1 MPAPQPTVHRPARLL
16 LILLLGLGGP
26 GACSSQS
33 AASGPGDSGD
43 RPAQLLDTEWVFV
56 EVAGLT
62 APLPAGS
69 AAATLTLASAGGQF
83 SGSTGCN
90 RMQGSYEHPAEGSL
104 RFGPVAAT
112 KRGCPPDLAT
122 VEKGVL
128 EALAATSGYAL
139 GEGSLEL
146 RAGDRL
152 LARLTPSQPTP

>member
-1 MPAPQPTVHRPARLL
+1 MPAAQPTVHRPARLL
-16 LILLLGLGGP
+16 LILLLSLCGP

-33 AASGPGDSGD
+33 APSDPAQ
-43 RPAQLLDTEWVFV
+43 RPAQLLDTEWAFV
-56 EVAGLT
+56 EVAGLS
-62 APLPAGS
+62 APLPAGP
-69 AAATLTLASAGGQF
+69 AAATLTLASAGGQL

-128 EALAATSGYAL
+128 EALAATTGYDL

-146 RAGDRL
+146 RAGDRR
-152 LARLTPSQPTP
+152 LARLAPSRPTE